1 MTGWNASDIPDQSGR
16 TAVVTGANSGIGY
29 VTARELARRG
39 ARVVLACR
47 SEERGTRAL
56 EQLCSEVPSAEAE
69 FRRLD
74 LGDLGSVREFAESY
88 GDGGVGGVDGGG
100 GEGGGAGEGGG
111 LDLLINNAGVM
122 ALPYRQTVDGFETQ
136 FGVNH
141 LGHFALTGLLLP
153 RLLRTPGAR
162 IVTVSSAFHAL
173 GNIDIGDLNGER
185 SYRRWIAYGR
195 SKTANLLFVH
205 ELARRLAATGSDV
218 VAAAAH
224 PGYAETNLQ
233 AAGPKMEGRKLAE
246 RVMWLGNRVL
256 AQPAT
261 AGALPTLY
269 AATAPEVRPDAFIGP
284 RVLGWQGAPGRS
296 WRAKWTLND
305 TASERLWEASE
316 SLTGVRY
323 SGLKG

>member
-47 SEERGTRAL
+47 SVERGTRAL
-56 EQLCSEVPSAEAE
+56 EELRSDVPSAEAE

-74 LGDLGSVREFAESY
+74 LGDLSSVREFAASY
-88 GDGGVGGVDGGG
+88 DRDGH
-100 GEGGGAGEGGG
+100 GEG

-122 ALPYRQTVDGFETQ
+122 ALPYRQTADGFETQ

-162 IVTVSSAFHAL
+162 IVTVSSAVHVLA
-173 GNIDIGDLNGER
+173 NIDMGDLNSAR
-185 SYRRWIAYGR
+185 SYGRWTAYAR
-195 SKTANLLFVH
+195 SKSANLLFVH
-205 ELARRLAATGSDV
+205 ELARRLAARGSGI

-233 AAGPKMEGRKLAE
+233 AAAPKMEGRKIVE
-246 RVMWLGNRVL
+246 RVMWLGNRVV
-256 AQPAT
+256 AQPAAT
-261 AGALPTLY
+261 GALPTLY
-269 AATAPEVRPDAFIGP
+269 AATARGVRPDSFTGP
-284 RVLGWQGAPGRS
+284 RVLGWQGAPGKS

-305 TASERLWEASE
+305 TAGERLWSASVG
-316 SLTGVRY
+316 LTGVEYGALRR
-323 SGLKG
+323 

>member
-39 ARVVLACR
+39 ARVTLACR

-56 EQLCSEVPSAEAE
+56 ERLRSEVPSAQAE

-74 LGDLGSVREFAESY
+74 LGDLGSVREFAASY
-88 GDGGVGGVDGGG
+88 DRDGEGSGDSEGSGGG
-100 GEGGGAGEGGG
+100 GGGGG
-111 LDLLINNAGVM
+111 LDLLVNNAGVM
-122 ALPYRQTVDGFETQ
+122 ALPYMQTADGFETQ

-162 IVTVSSAFHAL
+162 IVSVSSAFHAL
-173 GNIDIGDLNGER
+173 GNIDLRDLNSER
-185 SYRRWIAYGR
+185 NYRRWIAYGR
-195 SKTANLLFVH
+195 SKSANLLFVH
-205 ELARRLAATGSDV
+205 ELARRLAASGSDV

-233 AAGPKMEGRKLAE
+233 AAAPKLEGRRLAE
-246 RVMWLGNRVL
+246 RVMWLGNRAL
-256 AQPAT
+256 AQSAT

-269 AATAPEVRPDAFIGP
+269 AATARGVRPDSFTGP
-284 RVLGWQGAPGRS
+284 RVLGWQGAPGKS
-296 WRAKWTLND
+296 WRAKWTLD
-305 TASERLWEASE
+305 DAAGERLWEASE
-316 SLTGVRY
+316 GLTGVRY
-323 SGLKG
+323 PAG

>member
-47 SEERGTRAL
+47 SGERGTRAL
-56 EQLCSEVPSAEAE
+56 EQLRSDVPGAEAE
-69 FRRLD
+69 FRKLD
-74 LGDLGSVREFAESY
+74 LGDLASVREFATSY
-88 GDGGVGGVDGGG
+88 DSEAGGD
-100 GEGGGAGEGGG
+100 G

-122 ALPYRQTVDGFETQ
+122 ALPYRRTADGFETQ

-173 GNIDIGDLNGER
+173 GNIDMGDLNSER
-185 SYRRWIAYGR
+185 NYRRWLAYGR
-195 SKTANLLFVH
+195 SKSANLLFVH
-205 ELARRLAATGSDV
+205 ELARRLAAMGSDV

-233 AAGPKMEGRKLAE
+233 AAAPKMEGRKAAE
-246 RVMWLGNRVL
+246 RVMRLGNRAL
-256 AQPAT
+256 AQPAS
-261 AGALPTLY
+261 AGALPSLY
-269 AATAPEVRPDAFIGP
+269 AATAPGVSPDSFTGP
-284 RVLGWQGAPGRS
+284 RFLGWQGAPAKS

-305 TASERLWEASE
+305 TAGERLWEASE
-316 SLTGVRY
+316 GLTKVSPSFAGR
-323 SGLKG
+323 GA

>member
-16 TAVVTGANSGIGY
+16 SAMVTGANSGIGY

-56 EQLCSEVPSAEAE
+56 EQLRSDVPSAEVE

-74 LGDLGSVREFAESY
+74 LADLGSVRLFAEAY
-88 GDGGVGGVDGGG
+88 ERDD
-100 GEGGGAGEGGG
+100 EGGA
-111 LDLLINNAGVM
+111 LDLLVNNAGVM
-122 ALPYRQTVDGFETQ
+122 ALPYRQTADGFETQ

-173 GNIDIGDLNGER
+173 GNIDMGDLNSER
-185 SYRRWIAYGR
+185 NYRRWIAYGR
-195 SKTANLLFVH
+195 SKSANLLFVH
-205 ELARRLAATGSDV
+205 ELARRLASAGSDV

-233 AAGPKMEGRKLAE
+233 AAGPKMEGRKIAE

-256 AQPAT
+256 AQPA
-261 AGALPTLY
+261 ASGALPTLY
-269 AATAPEVRPDAFIGP
+269 AATAPGVRPDSFTGP

-305 TASERLWEASE
+305 TASERLWVASE
-316 SLTGVRY
+316 GLTGVRY
-323 SGLKG
+323 PALKG